1 MHLKIILTV
10 LKTISMS
17 RKEINKKRLHSTP
30 QYMSP
35 DQFELEVALI
45 PLLNYPSTIRG
56 SFQFLLIK
64 GALVK
69 CPRIE
74 DLGDG

>member
-1 MHLKIILTV
+1 
-10 LKTISMS
+10 
-17 RKEINKKRLHSTP
+17 
-30 QYMSP
+30 MSP